1 MLVSCQAWQEL
12 VVNVVSVGRIWTNA
26 GFLVSAL
33 STISSPA
40 VRFQ

>member
-1 MLVSCQAWQEL
+1 MSVSCQDWQSV
-12 VVNVVSVGRIWTNA
+12 VVNEVSVGRIWTYA

-33 STISSPA
+33 STIASPA